1 MSDING
7 NRTKTFEFPALV
19 TFLYRCCSTPQ
30 ESSLDVSPSLVEQA
44 RRERVITN
52 KHPNSFFQDNEYK
65 GHCIHEMN
73 DITNDYLKKQKSDY
87 APNP

>member
-1 MSDING
+1 MNG
-7 NRTKTFEFPALV
+7 NRTESFDFPALV
-19 TFLYRCCSTPQ
+19 TFLYRCRSAIQ
-30 ESSLDVSPSLVEQA
+30 ELPLDVSPSLVKQA

-73 DITNDYLKKQKSDY
+73 DITNDYLKKQKSNFTM
-87 APNP
+87 NP